1 MNSPAAAAPAS
12 TPVAPRWFGPGAER
26 KSLRQHLREL
36 TWARMLWTFLYPARG
51 QRIMP
56 TVSGILLI
64 SVALGIGSAA
74 YNTANNILFITLSL
88 LLACLILSGV
98 LSMLNFAKVS
108 WRLVPSGP
116 FRAGQM
122 GTIGIELRN
131 TKKILPTYGLWFDV
145 HSRSEPKS
153 RRFVLRERLDPQ
165 GGQARLDW
173 TWRPAR
179 RGTEVVEL
187 GAVGSLF
194 PFGFLRK
201 VLACEVRAEILVW
214 PAPVEYQRFTAASP
228 SRRQSGHAVNRIGH
242 TGDLLALRRYAQGDS
257 HRLIHWKASAR
268 LRHLMVRQF
277 SSEQQEGYSL
287 YLDSTAELWTDDAR
301 FELLC
306 SFVATLAEDLFTSGR
321 LGTVAI
327 DQSSPRPIRSVRDL
341 EGFFDDL
348 AHLTPREATGRP
360 SQAPFP
366 VSSPRPAS
374 GSSSLTL
381 TFAPDGHRGVAAFI
395 NGEKAA
401 AA

>member
-1 MNSPAAAAPAS
+1 M
-12 TPVAPRWFGPGAER
+12 
-26 KSLRQHLREL
+26 
-36 TWARMLWTFLYPARG
+36 
-51 QRIMP
+51 
-56 TVSGILLI
+56 
-64 SVALGIGSAA
+64 
-74 YNTANNILFITLSL
+74 

-98 LSMLNFAKVS
+98 VSALNFSKVS

-116 FRAGQM
+116 FRVGQT

-131 TKKILPTYGLWFDV
+131 AKKILPTYGLWFDV
-145 HSRSEPKS
+145 HTRAEPKPQ
-153 RRFVLRERLDPQ
+153 RFVLRERLDPV
-165 GGQARLDW
+165 GGEARLDW
-173 TWRPAR
+173 SWRPTQ
-179 RGTEVVEL
+179 RGLEVIEL

-201 VLACEVRAEILVW
+201 VLACEVRAELLVW
-214 PAPVEYQRFTAASP
+214 PAPVEYQRFTVLSP
-228 SRRQSGHAVNRIGH
+228 TRHQSGHAVSRIGH
-242 TGDLLALRRYAQGDS
+242 TGDLLALRQYAQGDS

-268 LRHLMVRQF
+268 LRRLMIRQF

-287 YLDSTAELWTDDAR
+287 HLDSSAELWTEADQ

-327 DQSSPRPIRSVRDL
+327 DGGNARPIRSVRDL
-341 EGFFDDL
+341 EAFFDQLADL
-348 AHLTPREATGRP
+348 NPRPTTGRP

-366 VSSPRPAS
+366 GMESAQVVSSP
-374 GSSSLTL
+374 GSAKLTL
-381 TFAPDGHRGVAAFI
+381 TFAPEGHRGVAAYV

>member
-1 MNSPAAAAPAS
+1 VNPATSASPANDA
-12 TPVAPRWFGPGAER
+12 RWFGPGAER
-26 KSLRQHLREL
+26 KTLRQHLREL
-36 TWARMLWTFLYPARG
+36 SWARMLWTFLYPARG

-56 TVSGILLI
+56 TVSGVLLI

-74 YNTANNILFITLSL
+74 YNTSNNILFITLSL
-88 LLACLILSGV
+88 LLACLVLSGV
-98 LSMLNFAKVS
+98 LSLLNFKKVS
-108 WRLVPSGP
+108 WRLAPSGP
-116 FRAGQM
+116 FRVGQ
-122 GTIGIELRN
+122 TSTVGIELRN
-131 TKKILPTYGLWFDV
+131 AKKILPTYGLWFDV
-145 HSRSEPKS
+145 HTRSEPKPQ
-153 RRFVLRERLDPQ
+153 RFVLRERLDPQ
-165 GGQARLDW
+165 GGETRLDW
-173 TWRPAR
+173 TWRPPQ
-179 RGTEVVEL
+179 RGCEVIEL

-214 PAPVEYQRFTAASP
+214 PAPVEYQRFTTRSP
-228 SRRQSGHAVNRIGH
+228 SRRQSGHAVNRIGS

-287 YLDSTAELWTDDAR
+287 HLDSSAEVWPDAAQ

-327 DQSSPRPIRSVRDL
+327 DQGTPRPTRSVREL
-341 EGFFDDL
+341 EGFFDEL
-348 AHLTPREATGRP
+348 AHLEPRPVTGRP
-360 SQAPFP
+360 SQAPFL
-366 VSSPRPAS
+366 SARPEAAA
-374 GSSSLTL
+374 GSAKLTL
-381 TFAPDGHRGVAAFI
+381 TFAPDGHRGVAAYV